1 MKQTSCITLAPAAFA
16 AAEIAD
22 IEVPAAAD
30 AAAGQPAGSTVAE
43 TDRSYGASA
52 ETEAAAEIAAAV
64 DTEAAAAAETG
75 AAADTA
81 VDTAGFAEPLA
92 DAGYQ

>member
-1 MKQTSCITLAPAAFA
+1 MKQKSCITLAPAAFA

-22 IEVPAAAD
+22 IEVPAAD